1 MMTAGGEG
9 WSTEPPAGKRL
20 RPQDL
25 EESGSV
31 FSEALTPRLWTL
43 HPGPSVYGGS
53 LQQPQE
59 ASAPSHLGVVGGHA
73 HTERCCSGPAPS
85 PSLPPHTRPFLRK
98 VALLQAPGPRPVS
111 AQRTLRHHARPLS
124 PTAGAGRAG
133 TGHLEPLPLLHPLTP
148 ASSSP
153 APGSAL
159 PSTQVL
165 KHSVSVWSLT
175 SAPSTPRSTGG
186 QSLVNSLYPQT
197 ALGGA
202 ARGRGH
208 ASVRLCPSSSR
219 PSPHGSP
226 PRPTVGVRCV
236 PLCQRRGDR
245 PRFCCLQ
252 GPGMALARLSAT
264 RLLPAAAGP
273 RLPVLHLI
281 WAAGGPGA
289 WPRGWRV

>member
-1 MMTAGGEG
+1 MH
-9 WSTEPPAGKRL
+9 PPTWASWGDMHTQNAAALVRL
-20 RPQDL
+20 P
-25 EESGSV
+25 
-31 FSEALTPRLWTL
+31 PR
-43 HPGPSVYGGS
+43 SS
-53 LQQPQE
+53 
-59 ASAPSHLGVVGGHA
+59 
-73 HTERCCSGPAPS
+73 
-85 PSLPPHTRPFLRK
+85 PPHTHVPSLGRWPCSRPR
-98 VALLQAPGPRPVS
+98 GPRPVS
-111 AQRTLRHHARPLS
+111 AQRTLRHHAHPLS
-124 PTAGAGRAG
+124 STAGAGRAG
-133 TGHLEPLPLLHPLTP
+133 TGHAAWASGHLEPLTLLHPLTP

-186 QSLVNSLYPQT
+186 QSLVNLLYPQT

-264 RLLPAAAGP
+264 RLPPAAAGL
-273 RLPVLHLI
+273 RLPVLLHLI